1 MVRQITYCGQNWH
14 AEREEGSF
22 LPAPDQ
28 TKARMGEGQAEES
41 MNIHTQS
48 QPLLCLDNRD
58 TEKYKEERGYPQS
71 SFWHQFLASTW
82 LWHLLQHLPCTCS
95 PAAEQRWHGR
105 LSPASSSK
113 DLLGTEARGMEKPLP
128 ALQKAVRS
136 GVSSDEYFLVYNLL
150 NSVKRTSAFLGE
162 YLHLARWIFAICL
175 WQRPQ

>member
-1 MVRQITYCGQNWH
+1 MKSFVILREKTFLQEAGSFLVLLHMEMVRQITYCGQNWH

-95 PAAEQRWHGR
+95 PSSRAVLAWQAE
-105 LSPASSSK
+105 SCV
-113 DLLGTEARGMEKPLP
+113 LLQGLVGY
-128 ALQKAVRS
+128 RS
-136 GVSSDEYFLVYNLL
+136 WGDGE
-150 NSVKRTSAFLGE
+150 TSAC
-162 YLHLARWIFAICL
+162 LAESCKVWSLKWWILSGLQSA
-175 WQRPQ
+175 

>member
-1 MVRQITYCGQNWH
+1 
-14 AEREEGSF
+14 
-22 LPAPDQ
+22 
-28 TKARMGEGQAEES
+28 MGEGQAEES

-48 QPLLCLDNRD
+48 QPLLFLDNRD

-95 PAAEQRWHGR
+95 PSSRAALAWQAQ
-105 LSPASSSK
+105 SCV
-113 DLLGTEARGMEKPLP
+113 LLQGLVGYRSWGMEKPLP

-150 NSVKRTSAFLGE
+150 NSVKRTCAFLGE
-162 YLHLARWIFAICL
+162 YLHLAR
-175 WQRPQ
+175 